1 MKTAIIGAGI
11 SGLYLAWKLS
21 EKGHVITV
29 VEKEA
34 EAGNKTCSGLL
45 SERILDFFPE
55 TKNLTENKIDS
66 VFLHFPR
73 KTLRIFFSKRFLV
86 IDHSKLDKIAL
97 NLAQNSGAKIEFNR
111 NIKALPSGFEKIIGC
126 DGADSFVR
134 KSIGLPASDFY
145 LGIQSFLDKPAD
157 ESFVEAWPLKQGGF
171 IWKIPR
177 GEKSEYGIFSKPVTA
192 GKEFNDFLRKK
203 EIKIKEMK
211 ARLIPRDFNVPKN
224 ESITLCGDAAGL
236 NKPWSGG
243 GVIWGLTAANI
254 LVDAFPNF
262 SDYRKK
268 LKRFFLPKIFLAKKA
283 TSLAYFLGFEYPYL
297 LPKNYK
303 IESDFLL

>member
-11 SGLYLAWKLS
+11 SGLYLARKLS
-21 EKGHVITV
+21 EKGHNVTV
-29 VEKEA
+29 FEKES
-34 EAGNKTCSGLL
+34 EAGNKTCSGLF

-55 TKNLTENKIDS
+55 AESLTENKIDS
-66 VFLHFPR
+66 VFLHFPE
-73 KTLRIFFSKRFLV
+73 KSLRISFSKKFLV
-86 IDHSKLDKIAL
+86 MDHSKLDKIAL
-97 NLAQNSGAKIEFNR
+97 NLAQKSGAKIEFNR
-111 NIKALPSGFEKIIGC
+111 DIKSLPSGFERTIGC

-134 KSIGLPASDFY
+134 KNIGLPPSDFY
-145 LGIQSFLDKPAD
+145 LGIQSFLDKPAN
-157 ESFVEAWPLKQGGF
+157 ENFVETWPLDQGGF

-177 GEKSEYGIFSKPVTA
+177 GEKTEYGIFSKPVTS
-192 GKEFNDFLRKK
+192 GKKFNDFLRKK

-211 ARLIPRDFNVPKN
+211 ARLIPRDFDMPKN
-224 ESITLCGDAAGL
+224 ESVALCGDAAGL

-254 LVDAFPNF
+254 LIKTFPDFN
-262 SDYRKK
+262 DYRKK
-268 LKRFFLPKIFLAKKA
+268 SRRFFLPKIFLARKA
-283 TSLAYFLGFEYPYL
+283 TSLAYFLGFKFPFL